1 MDFNKERFLNF
12 GRYDLIINKSFYRT
26 MALIC
31 IFGSTGIAFVA
42 FFGRWLMANAFNRI
56 DIEQLQDFWSYKN
69 VAITALVLI
78 MFTGIMHV
86 IFAGCTFHNLR
97 NKQGRISELTL
108 PATNLEKYAWHLG
121 LVIIGGTLA
130 IILSLV
136 CSDALNALLNLI
148 FHPLE
153 YQNSIIYSIYELMS
167 FRYTYVNGTSLADME
182 EMQGLLSAIR
192 FMSIAMSVSGFAFFV
207 LGNAIKYKY
216 NIILTYITF
225 EFSMSILTIIAIFII
240 KSLAENDSIQINSGE
255 EALAYVKA
263 SANIVAILNYLLTVL
278 YFWLSYKL
286 YKKAQITSGWNK

>member
-42 FFGRWLMANAFNRI
+42 FFGRWLMANAFNSI
-56 DIEQLQDFWSYKN
+56 DIEQLQDFWSYKD
-69 VAITALVLI
+69 VTITAIVLI

-86 IFAGCTFHNLR
+86 IFAGCAFHNLR

-167 FRYTYVNGTSLADME
+167 FRYTNVNGTSLADME

-240 KSLAENDSIQINSGE
+240 KSLAENDSILINSGE

-263 SANIVAILNYLLTVL
+263 SVNIVAILNYLLTVL

>member
-42 FFGRWLMANAFNRI
+42 FFGRWLMANAFNSI
-56 DIEQLQDFWSYKN
+56 DIEQLQDFWSYKD
-69 VAITALVLI
+69 VTITALVLI

>member
-42 FFGRWLMANAFNRI
+42 FFGRWLMANAFNSI
-56 DIEQLQDFWSYKN
+56 GIEQLQDFWAYKD
-69 VAITALVLI
+69 VTITALVLI

-86 IFAGCTFHNLR
+86 IFAGCAFHNLR

-167 FRYTYVNGTSLADME
+167 FRYTNVNGTSLADME

>member
-42 FFGRWLMANAFNRI
+42 FFGRWLMANAFHRI

-69 VAITALVLI
+69 VTITALVLI

-240 KSLAENDSIQINSGE
+240 KSLAENDSIQINSRE

>member
-42 FFGRWLMANAFNRI
+42 FFGRWLMANAFNSL
-56 DIEQLQDFWSYKN
+56 DIEPLQDFWSYKN

-86 IFAGCTFHNLR
+86 IFAGCAFHNLR

>member
-42 FFGRWLMANAFNRI
+42 FFGRWLMANAFNSI
-56 DIEQLQDFWSYKN
+56 DIKQLQDFWSYKD
-69 VAITALVLI
+69 VTITALVLI

-86 IFAGCTFHNLR
+86 IFAGCAFHNLR

-182 EMQGLLSAIR
+182 EMQGLLSALR

>member
-240 KSLAENDSIQINSGE
+240 KSLAENDSIQINSRE

-263 SANIVAILNYLLTVL
+263 SANIVAILNFLLTVL

>member
-69 VAITALVLI
+69 VTITALVLI

>member
-42 FFGRWLMANAFNRI
+42 FFGRWLMANAFNSI
-56 DIEQLQDFWSYKN
+56 DIEQLQDFWSYKD
-69 VAITALVLI
+69 VTITALVLI

-86 IFAGCTFHNLR
+86 IFAGCAFHNLR

-240 KSLAENDSIQINSGE
+240 KSLAENDSIQINSRE

>member
-42 FFGRWLMANAFNRI
+42 FFGRWLMANAFNSI
-56 DIEQLQDFWSYKN
+56 DIEQLQDFWSYKD
-69 VAITALVLI
+69 VTITALVLI

-86 IFAGCTFHNLR
+86 IFAGCAFHNLR

>member
-42 FFGRWLMANAFNRI
+42 FFGRWLMANAFNSI
-56 DIEQLQDFWSYKN
+56 DIKQLQDFWSYKD
-69 VAITALVLI
+69 VTITALVLI

>member
-56 DIEQLQDFWSYKN
+56 DIEQLQDFWSYKD
-69 VAITALVLI
+69 VTITALVLI

-263 SANIVAILNYLLTVL
+263 SANIVAILNFLLTVL

>member
-42 FFGRWLMANAFNRI
+42 FFGRWLMANAFNSI
-56 DIEQLQDFWSYKN
+56 DIEQLQDFWSYKD
-69 VAITALVLI
+69 VTITALVLI

-263 SANIVAILNYLLTVL
+263 SANIVAIFNYLLTVL

>member
-42 FFGRWLMANAFNRI
+42 FFGRWLMANAFNSI
-56 DIEQLQDFWSYKN
+56 DIKQLQDFWSYKD
-69 VAITALVLI
+69 VTITALVLI

-148 FHPLE
+148 FHPSE

>member
-42 FFGRWLMANAFNRI
+42 FFGRWLMANAFNSL
-56 DIEQLQDFWSYKN
+56 DIEPLQDFWSYKN

-153 YQNSIIYSIYELMS
+153 Y
-167 FRYTYVNGTSLADME
+167 
-182 EMQGLLSAIR
+182 
-192 FMSIAMSVSGFAFFV
+192 
-207 LGNAIKYKY
+207 
-216 NIILTYITF
+216 
-225 EFSMSILTIIAIFII
+225 
-240 KSLAENDSIQINSGE
+240 
-255 EALAYVKA
+255 
-263 SANIVAILNYLLTVL
+263 
-278 YFWLSYKL
+278 
-286 YKKAQITSGWNK
+286 

>member
-1 MDFNKERFLNF
+1 
-12 GRYDLIINKSFYRT
+12 

-42 FFGRWLMANAFNRI
+42 FFGRWLMANAFNSI
-56 DIEQLQDFWSYKN
+56 DIEQLQDFWSYKD
-69 VAITALVLI
+69 VTITALVLI

-86 IFAGCTFHNLR
+86 IFAGCAFHNLR

-263 SANIVAILNYLLTVL
+263 SANIVAIFNYLLTVL

>member
-1 MDFNKERFLNF
+1 
-12 GRYDLIINKSFYRT
+12 
-26 MALIC
+26 
-31 IFGSTGIAFVA
+31 
-42 FFGRWLMANAFNRI
+42 MANAFESVGL
-56 DIEQLQDFWSYKN
+56 EQLQDFWSYKH
-69 VAITALVLI
+69 VTITAIALI
-78 MFTGIMHV
+78 MFTSIMHV

-108 PATNLEKYAWHLG
+108 PATNLEKYIWHLG

-148 FHPLE
+148 FHPLD
-153 YQNSIIYSIYELMS
+153 YQSSIIYTIYEFML
-167 FRYTYVNGTSLADME
+167 FRHTTINGISLADMK
-182 EMQGLLSAIR
+182 EMQGLLSALR

-225 EFSMSILTIIAIFII
+225 EFSVSIITISAIFII
-240 KSLAENDSIQINSGE
+240 KSLHDNCSLNFIQTEE
-255 EALAYVKA
+255 EALAYIKA
-263 SANIVAILNYLLTVL
+263 TLNIIAIFNYLLTGI

>member
-42 FFGRWLMANAFNRI
+42 FFGRWLMANAFNSL
-56 DIEQLQDFWSYKN
+56 DIEPLQDFWSYKN

-167 FRYTYVNGTSLADME
+167 FRYTNVNGTSLADME

>member
-42 FFGRWLMANAFNRI
+42 FFGRWLMANAFNSL
-56 DIEQLQDFWSYKN
+56 DIEPLQDFWSYKN

-167 FRYTYVNGTSLADME
+167 FRYTNVNGTSLADME

-263 SANIVAILNYLLTVL
+263 SVNIVAIFNLLLTVL

>member
-56 DIEQLQDFWSYKN
+56 DIEQLQDFWSYKD
-69 VAITALVLI
+69 VTITALVLI

>member
-1 MDFNKERFLNF
+1 MDFNKDRFLNF

-42 FFGRWLMANAFNRI
+42 FFGRWLMANAFNSI
-56 DIEQLQDFWSYKN
+56 DIEQLQDFWSYKD
-69 VAITALVLI
+69 VTITALVLI

-86 IFAGCTFHNLR
+86 IFAGCAFHNLR

>member
-31 IFGSTGIAFVA
+31 IFGSTGISFVA
-42 FFGRWLMANAFNRI
+42 FFGRWLMANAFNSI
-56 DIEQLQDFWSYKN
+56 DIEQLQDFWSYKD
-69 VAITALVLI
+69 VTITALVLI

-263 SANIVAILNYLLTVL
+263 SANIVAIFNYLLTVL

>member
-42 FFGRWLMANAFNRI
+42 FFGRWLMANAFNSI

-240 KSLAENDSIQINSGE
+240 KSLAENDSIQINSRE